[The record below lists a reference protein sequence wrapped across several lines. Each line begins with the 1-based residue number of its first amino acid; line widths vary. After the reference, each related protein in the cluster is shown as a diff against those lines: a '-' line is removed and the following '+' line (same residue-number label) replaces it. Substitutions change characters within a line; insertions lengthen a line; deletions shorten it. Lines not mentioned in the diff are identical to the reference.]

1 MTTPSYPPRVYTIVL
16 NYLRSDDTVRCIDS
30 LRGSTYRNQFPVV
43 VDNGSDEAARTE
55 LAAGIGAT
63 PLIQSETNLGYAGG
77 NNLGIR
83 YALDR
88 DADYLWILN
97 PDTVVEPE
105 SLGRLVQTM
114 SRFPEA
120 GIVGSRMLRGDD
132 GTTVLFNGGII
143 DWSRAGKPV
152 LPDMGKPEADV
163 KAKTVTQIDYATG
176 ASMLLRR
183 QLVEEIGLLPERY
196 FLYFEETDFNV
207 RARRAGWRVLLEPRS
222 RVLHHRRSWGSVPAP
237 YYVYYY
243 VRNRIL
249 FGRTFTASPV
259 EAMIED
265 LESSL
270 SAWRKKISSAM
281 PGCLAAYDA
290 LVANAISDGT
300 EGREGVREEFNA
312 LAWEEL
318 ADA

>member
-1 MTTPSYPPRVYTIVL
+1 
-16 NYLRSDDTVRCIDS
+16 
-30 LRGSTYRNQFPVV
+30 V
-43 VDNGSDEAARTE
+43 VDNGSDEPARAE

-83 YALDR
+83 HALDR
-88 DADYLWILN
+88 DADYIWILN
-97 PDTVVEPE
+97 PDTVVSPD
-105 SLGRLVQTM
+105 SLERLVQTM

-163 KAKTVTQIDYATG
+163 KAKTITQIDYATG
-176 ASMLLRR
+176 ASMLVRR
-183 QLVEEIGLLPERY
+183 QLFDEIGLLPERY
-196 FLYFEETDFNV
+196 FLYFEETDFNI

-222 RVLHHRRSWGSVPAP
+222 RVLHFRRSWGSVPAP

-249 FGRTFTASPV
+249 FGRTFTAAPV
-259 EAMIED
+259 EVMIAD

-270 SAWRKKISSAM
+270 ANWRKKVAAGMSDS
-281 PGCLAAYDA
+281 LEAYDA
-290 LVANAISDGT
+290 LVSAAITDGT
-300 EGREGVREEFNA
+300 EGREGVRPEFNA
-312 LAWEEL
+312 LGWEEY
-318 ADA
+318 AGA